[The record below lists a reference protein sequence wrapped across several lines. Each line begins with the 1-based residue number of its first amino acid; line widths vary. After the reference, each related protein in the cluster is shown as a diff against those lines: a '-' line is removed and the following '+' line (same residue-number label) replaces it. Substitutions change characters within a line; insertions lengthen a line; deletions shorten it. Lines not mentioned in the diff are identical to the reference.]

1 MNKIEIKLKKKKKIG
16 NILKK
21 YKYIK
26 VKGAKFIKNI
36 DVTEKWKSQW
46 FK

>member
-1 MNKIEIKLKKKKKIG
+1 M
-16 NILKK
+16 KK

-26 VKGAKFIKNI
+26 GKGAKFIKNI
-36 DVTEKWKSQW
+36 YVNEKWQSQW